1 MRGRR
6 LGPAA
11 LVAALAAA
19 LLAGCSTEDAD
30 RDPGAGEM
38 VEPAGEGAEDDEAPG
53 RLTLAFGGDVHF
65 EGALAA
71 LPGQPRSTL
80 GRVSGVLRD
89 ADLAMVNLESALTSG
104 GGAPT
109 DKELEDPS
117 LRYWFRSP
125 PSALD
130 VLARSGVDVVTIA
143 NNHGA
148 DYGLEGVRE
157 SLEIKADAPLAVVGV
172 GQDRAE
178 AFGGYSTTIR
188 GTDVTVL
195 AADAAMRES
204 ADPIWASGEGGPGIA
219 SARATPP
226 RNLLRAVRR
235 AEATQD
241 LVVVYVHWGAESTT
255 CPTGRQAYLAQTLAD
270 AGADVVVGAHA
281 HRLQGSGVLDGAY
294 VNYGLG
300 NFAWYHGRV
309 PESGV
314 LRLRMD
320 GDEVVDEDW
329 LPARIP
335 LAGGPARPST
345 GAAREAALREWAD
358 RRTCAGLEAA
368 PGSPGGP
375 AVQDRDPQQETQQEP
390 DRQQASPEPE
400 PDGGNDRPA
409 YAARVERVDE
419 AIRDRMSAS
428 HDVETCP
435 VDLADL
441 RYLRVRHQ
449 DFEGGT
455 RMGELVVAASEAEGV
470 VEVFRELYRARFPIA
485 RMRLVDAYGADDDR
499 SMAANNSSGYNCRT
513 VAGSDSFSDHAFG
526 RAIDINPIQNPYDS
540 PQGVVPDAGRRFV
553 DADRSPGAPYVK
565 GVVRDGDVVVRAF
578 ERIGWEWGDSF
589 ADYQH
594 FYVP

>member
-11 LVAALAAA
+11 LVAAL
-19 LLAGCSTEDAD
+19 LLSACSAQQEDPED
-30 RDPGAGEM
+30 GAGEDAR
-38 VEPAGEGAEDDEAPG
+38 PADSSGEDDGRGPG

-65 EGALAA
+65 EGALAS
-71 LPGQPRSTL
+71 LPGQARSTL

-89 ADLAMVNLESALTSG
+89 ADLAMVNLETALTSG

-130 VLARSGVDVVTIA
+130 VLARSGVDVVTVA

-157 SLEIKADAPLAVVGV
+157 TLEIADDAPLAVVGV

-178 AFGGYSTTIR
+178 AFGGYRTTIR
-188 GTDVTVL
+188 GTDVAVL

-226 RNLLRAVRR
+226 RNLLRAVRE

-241 LVVVYVHWGAESTT
+241 LVVVYLHWGAESAT
-255 CPTGRQAYLAQTLAD
+255 CPTGRQTYLAQTLAD
-270 AGADVVVGAHA
+270 AGADVIVGAHA

-335 LAGGPARPST
+335 LAGGPARPAT
-345 GAAREAALREWAD
+345 GAAREAALQEWAD
-358 RRTCAGLEAA
+358 RRDCAGLEAA
-368 PGSPGGP
+368 PGAPGAP
-375 AVQDRDPQQETQQEP
+375 QPEDQQEQREEPSPSPAPEQE
-390 DRQQASPEPE
+390 
-400 PDGGNDRPA
+400 GGADRPA
-409 YAARVERVDE
+409 YAARVERID
-419 AIRDRMSAS
+419 ATIRERMTAS
-428 HDVETCP
+428 FDPDTCP
-435 VDLADL
+435 VDLSDL
-441 RYLRVRHQ
+441 RYLRVRHT

-455 RMGELVVAASEAEGV
+455 RMGELVVAASEAEDV

-485 RMRLVDAYGADDDR
+485 RMKLVDDYGADDDR

-513 VAGSDSFSDHAFG
+513 VAGSESFSDHAYG
-526 RAIDINPIQNPYDS
+526 EAIDINPIQNPYDS

-565 GVVRDGDVVVRAF
+565 GVIRDQDVVVRAF

-594 FYVP
+594 FFVP

>member
-6 LGPAA
+6 RGAA
-11 LVAALAAA
+11 V
-19 LLAGCSTEDAD
+19 LLASLLLVGCSTENAARDTDDAD
-30 RDPGAGEM
+30 RAAARD
-38 VEPAGEGAEDDEAPG
+38 EDAVSRSEDG
-53 RLTLAFGGDVHF
+53 GGQRLTLAFGGDVHF
-65 EGALAA
+65 EGSLADRPA
-71 LPGQPRSTL
+71 DGSSTL
-80 GRVSGVLRD
+80 GRVSQALRG
-89 ADLAMVNLESALTSG
+89 ADLAMVNLESALTAG

-130 VLARSGVDVVTIA
+130 LLARSGVDVVTVA

-148 DYGLEGVRE
+148 DYGVEGVRE
-157 SLEIKADAPLAVVGV
+157 SLEIAEDAPVAVVGV
-172 GQDRAE
+172 GHDRAQ
-178 AFGGYSTTIR
+178 AFGGFRTTIK
-188 GTDVTVL
+188 GTDVAVL

-226 RNLLRAVRR
+226 RNLVRAVRE

-241 LVVVYVHWGAESTT
+241 LVVVYLHWGAESST
-255 CPTGRQAYLAQTLAD
+255 CPTDRQAYLARTLAD
-270 AGADVVVGAHA
+270 AGADVIVGSHA

-314 LRLRMD
+314 LRLRVA

-335 LAGGPARPST
+335 LAGGPAQPLA
-345 GAAREAALREWAD
+345 GGAREAALETWAA
-358 RRTCAGLEAA
+358 RRGCAGLEAA
-368 PGSPGGP
+368 PGAPG
-375 AVQDRDPQQETQQEP
+375 A
-390 DRQQASPEPE
+390 EPE
-400 PDGGNDRPA
+400 EQPEEQPADRPA
-409 YAARVERVDE
+409 YAARVQRIDAGVR
-419 AIRDRMSAS
+419 ARMTSS
-428 HDVETCP
+428 HDPAACP

-441 RYLRVRHQ
+441 RYVRVRHE
-449 DFEGGT
+449 DFEGGQ
-455 RMGELVVAASEAEGV
+455 RMGELVVA
-470 VEVFRELYRARFPIA
+470 VEVADDVVDVFRDLYRARWPIA
-485 RMRLVDAYGADDDR
+485 RMRLVDEYGADDDR
-499 SMAANNSSGYNCRT
+499 SMAANNSSAYNCRT
-513 VAGSDSFSDHAFG
+513 VAGSDSLSDHAYG
-526 RAIDINPIQNPYDS
+526 RAIDLNPIQNPYVMPD
-540 PQGVVPDAGRRFV
+540 GIVPPAGRRFA

-565 GVVRDGDVVVRAF
+565 GLVRDDDVVVRAF
-578 ERIGWEWGDSF
+578 ERVGWEWGDSF

-594 FYVP
+594 FFVP